1 MKNEKLSPAYK
12 DYLWGGTKLR
22 DVYGKKCDYEKVA
35 ESWELSTHPAG
46 QSVIDGGEYDG
57 LKFGEYL
64 EKVGAK
70 ALGVNGAKF
79 KEFPVLI
86 KFIDAKQPLSVQVHP
101 SDEYALREEHEYGKT
116 EMWYILDCEPGAYLY
131 FGVAREI
138 TKEVLPGKYY
148 PNHEAVDFYGHYKE
162 DIKLFAE
169 MGFKCFRT
177 SIAWTRIFPKGDEAQ
192 PNEEGLKFYD
202 DMFDELLK
210 YNIEPVITLS
220 HFEMPL
226 HLVQQYGSWTN
237 RKVVDFFVRFAEVV
251 FERYKHKVK
260 YWMTFNEINN
270 QRNWRAPLFGY
281 CCSGVVYTEHENPE
295 ETMYQVLH
303 HQFVASALAVKAARR
318 INPEMKVGCML
329 AMVPL
334 YPYCCNPD
342 DVMFAQESM
351 RERYVFTDVQL
362 RGYYPSYVLNEWERR
377 GFNIKMEDG
386 DLDVLREGTCDYLG
400 FSYYM
405 TNAVK
410 AEGGTGDA
418 ISGFEGSVPNPY
430 VKASDWGWQIDPVGL
445 RYALCELYERYQRP
459 LFIVENGFGAYDKV
473 EEDGSI
479 NDDYRIDY
487 LRAHIEEM
495 KKAVTYDGVDLMG
508 YTPWGCIDCV
518 SFTTGQ
524 YSKRYGFIYV
534 NKHDDGTGDMSR
546 SRKKS
551 FNWYKEVIASNG
563 EKL

>member
-1 MKNEKLSPAYK
+1 MKKLTLPK
-12 DYLWGGTKLR
+12 DFLWGGAVAAHQVEGGWNKGGKGPSIC
-22 DVYGKKCDYEKVA
+22 DV
-35 ESWELSTHPAG
+35 LT
-46 QSVIDGGEYDG
+46 GG
-57 LKFGEYL
+57 
-64 EKVGAK
+64 AH
-70 ALGVNGAKF
+70 GV
-79 KEFPVLI
+79 P
-86 KFIDAKQPLSVQVHP
+86 
-101 SDEYALREEHEYGKT
+101 
-116 EMWYILDCEPGAYLY
+116 
-131 FGVAREI
+131 REI

-334 YPYCCNPD
+334 
-342 DVMFAQESM
+342 
-351 RERYVFTDVQL
+351 
-362 RGYYPSYVLNEWERR
+362 
-377 GFNIKMEDG
+377 
-386 DLDVLREGTCDYLG
+386 LD
-400 FSYYM
+400 
-405 TNAVK
+405 
-410 AEGGTGDA
+410 
-418 ISGFEGSVPNPY
+418 
-430 VKASDWGWQIDPVGL
+430 
-445 RYALCELYERYQRP
+445 
-459 LFIVENGFGAYDKV
+459 
-473 EEDGSI
+473 
-479 NDDYRIDY
+479 
-487 LRAHIEEM
+487 
-495 KKAVTYDGVDLMG
+495 
-508 YTPWGCIDCV
+508 
-518 SFTTGQ
+518 
-524 YSKRYGFIYV
+524 
-534 NKHDDGTGDMSR
+534 
-546 SRKKS
+546 
-551 FNWYKEVIASNG
+551 
-563 EKL
+563 

>member
-1 MKNEKLSPAYK
+1 MKKLTLPK
-12 DYLWGGTKLR
+12 DFLWGGAVAAHQVEGGWNKGGKGPSIC
-22 DVYGKKCDYEKVA
+22 DV
-35 ESWELSTHPAG
+35 LT
-46 QSVIDGGEYDG
+46 GG
-57 LKFGEYL
+57 
-64 EKVGAK
+64 AH
-70 ALGVNGAKF
+70 GV
-79 KEFPVLI
+79 P
-86 KFIDAKQPLSVQVHP
+86 
-101 SDEYALREEHEYGKT
+101 
-116 EMWYILDCEPGAYLY
+116 
-131 FGVAREI
+131 REI

-386 DLDVLREGTCDYLG
+386 DLDVLREGTCD
-400 FSYYM
+400 
-405 TNAVK
+405 
-410 AEGGTGDA
+410 A

>member
-1 MKNEKLSPAYK
+1 
-12 DYLWGGTKLR
+12 
-22 DVYGKKCDYEKVA
+22 
-35 ESWELSTHPAG
+35 
-46 QSVIDGGEYDG
+46 
-57 LKFGEYL
+57 
-64 EKVGAK
+64 
-70 ALGVNGAKF
+70 
-79 KEFPVLI
+79 
-86 KFIDAKQPLSVQVHP
+86 
-101 SDEYALREEHEYGKT
+101 
-116 EMWYILDCEPGAYLY
+116 
-131 FGVAREI
+131 
-138 TKEVLPGKYY
+138 
-148 PNHEAVDFYGHYKE
+148 
-162 DIKLFAE
+162 

-177 SIAWTRIFPKGDEAQ
+177 SIARTRIFPNGDESQ
-192 PNEEGLKFYD
+192 PNEAGLKFYD

-226 HLVQQYGSWTN
+226 HLVQHYGGWTN

-318 INPEMKVGCML
+318 INPQMKVGCML
-329 AMVPL
+329 AMVAL
-334 YPYCCNPD
+334 YPFSCKPE

-386 DLDVLREGTCDYLG
+386 DLEVLREGTCDYLG

-410 AEGGTGDA
+410 AEGGSGDA

-445 RYALCELYERYQRP
+445 RYSLCELYERYQKP

>member
-1 MKNEKLSPAYK
+1 M
-12 DYLWGGTKLR
+12 
-22 DVYGKKCDYEKVA
+22 
-35 ESWELSTHPAG
+35 
-46 QSVIDGGEYDG
+46 
-57 LKFGEYL
+57 
-64 EKVGAK
+64 
-70 ALGVNGAKF
+70 
-79 KEFPVLI
+79 
-86 KFIDAKQPLSVQVHP
+86 
-101 SDEYALREEHEYGKT
+101 
-116 EMWYILDCEPGAYLY
+116 
-131 FGVAREI
+131 
-138 TKEVLPGKYY
+138 
-148 PNHEAVDFYGHYKE
+148 
-162 DIKLFAE
+162 
-169 MGFKCFRT
+169 
-177 SIAWTRIFPKGDEAQ
+177 
-192 PNEEGLKFYD
+192 
-202 DMFDELLK
+202 
-210 YNIEPVITLS
+210 
-220 HFEMPL
+220 
-226 HLVQQYGSWTN
+226 
-237 RKVVDFFVRFAEVV
+237 
-251 FERYKHKVK
+251 
-260 YWMTFNEINN
+260 
-270 QRNWRAPLFGY
+270 
-281 CCSGVVYTEHENPE
+281 
-295 ETMYQVLH
+295 LH

-334 YPYCCNPD
+334 YPYSCNPD

-445 RYALCELYERYQRP
+445 RYALCELYERYQKP

-563 EKL
+563 ENL